1 MQAPKAPLTE
11 RLARWRASSHVHH
24 PEGSARLHP
33 TLGTHPESLASALVS
48 SRGICAP
55 PIVVFCD
62 TTHSPSPFGRALSV
76 ARDEQ
81 SEKVDVYFLGAFSG
95 SQPGGGGGSTNA
107 S

>member
-11 RLARWRASSHVHH
+11 GLARWRARLHVHH

-48 SRGICAP
+48 SRGIYAP
-55 PIVVFCD
+55 PVVVFCD
-62 TTHSPSPFGRALSV
+62 TTHSPSPFGRALSA

-81 SEKVDVYFLGAFSG
+81 SKNS
-95 SQPGGGGGSTNA
+95 
-107 S
+107 